1 MDLVENDEKRRGS
14 NVGTAEMEGF
24 YPFVFRLF
32 LVECGERTCSTAVD
46 VVGGATDGCVDGQQV
61 VFMEIGSL
69 GHGPYVGVDV
79 GGKGFGFCCS
89 SFGICRKQGQIVG
102 VGGGNQREERGVF
115 GQFSNHFVVCV
126 LQQAIQRAFGG
137 PSKNAV

>member
-14 NVGTAEMEGF
+14 NVGTEEMEGL

-46 VVGGATDGCVDGQQV
+46 VVGGAADGSVDGQQV
-61 VFMEIGSL
+61 VYMEIGSL

-102 VGGGNQREERGVF
+102 LGGRDQREERGVF

-126 LQQAIQRAFGG
+126 LQQSIQRAFGG